1 MTNRFNKIQSEKSLK
16 GFTVARS
23 NLLLVGALTI
33 VNLALLVS
41 GSDTYFLFSASVPYI
56 ITSLAMYLCGMF
68 PEEYYEGGYESYDFF
83 GGGLFGVALVISIA
97 IIALYF
103 LMFFLL
109 RKKKKIWL
117 IIALVIFSIDTV
129 VMFAYYGLNLEMSID
144 MLFHIYL
151 IVSFSIGIYSA
162 GKLKNMEENG
172 EDLETVGDG
181 EIVPTLTTQED
192 SVRLRIADTMV
203 KSKTLLEAEA
213 FGHKI
218 VYRRVKR
225 VNELVVDG
233 SVYDEYEALLERT
246 HMLTAVID
254 GHSIAAGLDGSSS
267 RSYIMVDGQ
276 TLASKL
282 RLI

>member
-1 MTNRFNKIQSEKSLK
+1 MTNRFNKIQSEKNLK

-23 NLLLVGALTI
+23 NLLLVAVLTI
-33 VNLALLVS
+33 CNIALLIT

-56 ITSLAMYLCGMF
+56 ITSLSMYLCGMY
-68 PEEYYEGGYESYDFF
+68 PEEYYEGGYESYEFF
-83 GGGLFGVALVISIA
+83 GKGLFGTALAISIA
-97 IIALYF
+97 IIAVYF
-103 LMFFLL
+103 LIFFLL
-109 RKKKKIWL
+109 RKKRKIWL
-117 IIALVIFSIDTV
+117 VVALVIFAIDTV
-129 VMFAYYGLNLEMSID
+129 VMFAYYGLNLEMAFDI
-144 MLFHIYL
+144 LFHIYL

-254 GHSIAAGLDGSSS
+254 GHSIAAGLDGSSR